1 MDPIRRRMVLG
12 GTAAVAAGAVAG
24 APLRRLAAQPR
35 PLKIG
40 LVLPYSKVYAVLGES
55 ITEGVQ
61 LVLDRENWTIAGRRV
76 ELIKEDDEV
85 NPQVGLRKT
94 KKLIESDAVDFL
106 VGPVSSGVLAAIR
119 DTVHQAR
126 QILIVA
132 NAGNDEISRERC
144 SRYIFRASFSNWQPN
159 WPMGGWVAAHV
170 GREAYLIAP
179 KYSAGFDMMKAF
191 KETFLP
197 AGGKIVGEDYTP
209 FPVNEDFAPFLTK
222 INQAAPKVVYA
233 FYSGSQAVRFVKQY
247 DEFGLKARSRLC
259 GAGFLTE
266 TDVLPAQ
273 GKSALGVVTG
283 HFYSTL
289 LDNPA
294 NRQFVR
300 EFREKFRKTPDGFA
314 VQGHDTAQVIVHAL
328 RATGGDT
335 RDKDRLI
342 EAMRAVE
349 FDSPRG
355 RFRFDPRTQNVIQPF
370 IYVREVREVGGE
382 LANVVIDRVANVRDP
397 GTGCT
402 LPG

>member
-1 MDPIRRRMVLG
+1 MGLTRRRFLRGVA
-12 GTAAVAAGAVAG
+12 TTAAGAVLGGAAG
-24 APLRRLAAQPR
+24 RARAVPAPI
-35 PLKIG
+35 KIG
-40 LVLPYSKVYAVLGES
+40 LLLPYSNVYAVLGES
-55 ITEGVQ
+55 ITDGLS
-61 LVLDRENWTIAGRRV
+61 LVFEQAGGTVAGRRV

-85 NPQVGLRKT
+85 NPQVGLRKA
-94 KKLIESDAVDFL
+94 KKLIESDGVDFL

-132 NAGNDEISRERC
+132 NAGNDEISRDRC
-144 SRYIFRASFSNWQPN
+144 SRYILRASFSNWQPN
-159 WPMGGWVAAHV
+159 APMGSWVAAHV
-170 GREAYLIAP
+170 AKEAYLVAP
-179 KYSAGFDMMKAF
+179 KYAAGFDMMRAF
-191 KETFLP
+191 KETFVA
-197 AGGKIVGEDYTP
+197 AGGKVVGEDYTP

-233 FYSGSQAVRFVKQY
+233 FFSGSQAVRFVRQY
-247 DEFGLKARSRLC
+247 DEFGLRARSKLC

-266 TDVLPAQ
+266 SDVLPAQ
-273 GKSALGVVTG
+273 GQSALGIITG

-294 NRQFVR
+294 NKAFVR
-300 EFREKFRKTPDGFA
+300 AFRAKYARTPDGFA
-314 VQGHDTAQVIVHAL
+314 VQGYDSAQVIAHGL
-328 RATGGDT
+328 TATGGDT
-335 RDKDRLI
+335 RDKDRLL
-342 EAMRAVE
+342 EALRGVE

-370 IYVREVREVGGE
+370 IYVREVREVDGE
-382 LANVVIDRVANVRDP
+382 LANVVVDRIANVRDP

>member
-1 MDPIRRRMVLG
+1 MDALTRRKLLLG
-12 GTAAVAAGAVAG
+12 AATAAAAWRGR
-24 APLRRLAAQPR
+24 PSAAQPR
-35 PLKIG
+35 SLKIG
-40 LVLPYSKVYAVLGES
+40 LVLPYSNVYAVLGDS
-55 ITEGVQ
+55 ITAGMQ
-61 LVLDRENWTIAGRRV
+61 LVLERESWTVAGRRV
-76 ELIKEDDEV
+76 ELIREDDEV
-85 NPQVGLRKT
+85 NPLIGLRKT
-94 KKLIESDAVDFL
+94 KKLIESDGVDFL

-126 QILIVA
+126 QILLVA

-144 SRYIFRASFSNWQPN
+144 SKYIFRTSFSNWQPN
-159 WPMGGWVAAHV
+159 HPMGEWVASHV
-170 GREAYLIAP
+170 GKEAWLIAP

-191 KETFLP
+191 KETFVP
-197 AGGKIVGEDYTP
+197 AGGRVVGEDYTP

-222 INQAAPKVVYA
+222 IRQAAPKVVYA
-233 FYSGSQAVRFVKQY
+233 FFSGSQAVRFVRQY
-247 DEFGLKARSRLC
+247 DEFGLRTTSKLC

-273 GKSALGVVTG
+273 GKAALGIVTG

-289 LDNPA
+289 LDNPT
-294 NRQFVR
+294 NRRFVR
-300 EFREKFRKTPDGFA
+300 EFRDTFKKTPDGFA
-314 VQGHDTAQVIVHAL
+314 VQGHDTAQVIVLAL
-328 RATGGDT
+328 RAVGGDT
-335 RDKDRLI
+335 ANKDRLI
-342 EAMRAVE
+342 EALRAVE

>member
-1 MDPIRRRMVLG
+1 MDGLTRRRFLAG
-12 GTAAVAAGAVAG
+12 AGAVAVSAAAG
-24 APLRRLAAQPR
+24 ARWAAAQAR

-40 LVLPYSKVYAVLGES
+40 LVLPYSNVYAVLGES
-55 ITEGVQ
+55 ITEGMQ
-61 LVLDRENWTIAGRRV
+61 LVFDREGWTVAGRKL

-94 KKLIESDAVDFL
+94 KKLIESDHVDFL

-126 QILIVA
+126 QILLVA

-144 SRYIFRASFSNWQPN
+144 SRYIFRTSFSNWQPN
-159 WPMGGWVAAHV
+159 WPMGSWVAAHV
-170 GREAYLIAP
+170 GKEAYLIAP

-191 KETFLP
+191 KETFTA
-197 AGGKIVGEDYTP
+197 AGGRVVGEDYTP

-222 INQAAPKVVYA
+222 IRQAAPRVVYA

-247 DEFGLKARSRLC
+247 DEFGLKATSRLC

-273 GKSALGVVTG
+273 GKSALGIITG

-289 LDNPA
+289 LDNPT
-294 NRQFVR
+294 NKRFVR
-300 EFREKFRKTPDGFA
+300 EFREKFKKTPDGFA
-314 VQGHDTAQVIVHAL
+314 VQGHDTAQAILFAL

-335 RDKDRLI
+335 QDKDRVI
-342 EAMRAVE
+342 EALRRAE

-382 LANVVIDRVANVRDP
+382 LANAVIDRVADVRDP

>member
-1 MDPIRRRMVLG
+1 MERLTRRRFLG
-12 GTAAVAAGAVAG
+12 GAGAAATAAALGPPA
-24 APLRRLAAQPR
+24 RRASAQAK

-40 LVLPYSKVYAVLGES
+40 LVLPYSNVYAVLGES
-55 ITEGVQ
+55 ITEGMR
-61 LVLDRENWTIAGRRV
+61 LVFERESWTVAGRKV
-76 ELIKEDDEV
+76 ELLREDDEV
-85 NPQVGLRKT
+85 SPQVGLRKT

-144 SRYIFRASFSNWQPN
+144 SKYIFRASFSNWQPN
-159 WPMGGWVAAHV
+159 WPMGAWVAAHV
-170 GREAYLIAP
+170 GKEAHLIAP

-191 KETFLP
+191 KETFVP
-197 AGGKIVGEDYTP
+197 AGGRVVGEDYTP

-222 INQAAPKVVYA
+222 INQAAPRVVYA
-233 FYSGSQAVRFVKQY
+233 FFSGSQAVRFVRQY
-247 DEFGLKARSRLC
+247 DEFGLRARSKLC

-266 TDVLPAQ
+266 TDVLPAE
-273 GKSALGVVTG
+273 GKSALGVITG

-289 LDNPA
+289 LDNPT

-300 EFREKFRKTPDGFA
+300 EFRETFKKTPDGFA
-314 VQGHDTAQVIVHAL
+314 VQGYDTAQTIVHAL
-328 RATGGDT
+328 KATGGDT
-335 RDKDRLI
+335 QNKDRLI
-342 EAMRAVE
+342 EAVRRVE

-355 RFRFDPRTQNVIQPF
+355 RFRFDPKTQNVIQPF
-370 IYVREVREVGGE
+370 IYIREVREVGGE
-382 LANVVIDRVANVRDP
+382 LANVVIDQVANVKDP

>member
-1 MDPIRRRMVLG
+1 MVLTRRKFLG
-12 GTAAVAAGAVAG
+12 GAAMAAAGAVVGGRVRRAGG
-24 APLRRLAAQPR
+24 APA

-40 LVLPYSKVYAVLGES
+40 LLLPYSKVYAVLGES
-55 ITEGVQ
+55 ITDGLSLVFEREGWSV
-61 LVLDRENWTIAGRRV
+61 AGRRV

-85 NPQVGLRKT
+85 NPQVGLRKV
-94 KKLIESDAVDFL
+94 KKLIESDGVDFL

-126 QILIVA
+126 RILIVA
-132 NAGNDEISRERC
+132 NAGNDEISRDRC

-159 WPMGGWVAAHV
+159 SPMGGWVAAHV
-170 GREAYLIAP
+170 AKEAYLVAP
-179 KYSAGFDMMKAF
+179 KYAAGFDMMRAF
-191 KETFLP
+191 KETFGA
-197 AGGKIVGEDYTP
+197 AGGTVVGEDYTP

-233 FYSGSQAVRFVKQY
+233 FFSGSQAVRFVRQY
-247 DEFGLKARSRLC
+247 DEFGLRGRSRLC

-266 TDVLPAQ
+266 TDVLPAE
-273 GKSALGVVTG
+273 GPAALGIITG

-289 LDNPA
+289 LDNPTNKA
-294 NRQFVR
+294 FLR
-300 EFREKFRKTPDGFA
+300 EFRDKYKRTPDGFA
-314 VQGHDTAQVIVHAL
+314 VQGYDTAQVIVHAL
-328 RATGGDT
+328 TATGGDT
-335 RDKDRLI
+335 RDRDRLI
-342 EAMRAVE
+342 EALRSVE

-355 RFRFDPRTQNVIQPF
+355 RFRFDPKTQNVIQPF

-382 LANVVIDRVANVRDP
+382 LANVVIDRIANVKDP

>member
-1 MDPIRRRMVLG
+1 MGLTRRRFLRGVA
-12 GTAAVAAGAVAG
+12 TTAAGAVLGGPAG
-24 APLRRLAAQPR
+24 RARAAPAPI
-35 PLKIG
+35 KIG
-40 LVLPYSKVYAVLGES
+40 LLLPYSNVYAVLGES
-55 ITEGVQ
+55 ITDGLS
-61 LVLDRENWTIAGRRV
+61 LVFERAGWTVTGRRV

-85 NPQVGLRKT
+85 NPQVGLRKA
-94 KKLIESDAVDFL
+94 KKLIESDGVDFL

-132 NAGNDEISRERC
+132 NAGNDEISRDRC
-144 SRYIFRASFSNWQPN
+144 SRYILRASFSNWQPN
-159 WPMGGWVAAHV
+159 APMGSWVAAHIAK
-170 GREAYLIAP
+170 EAYLVAP
-179 KYSAGFDMMKAF
+179 KYAAGFDMMRAF
-191 KETFLP
+191 KETFVA
-197 AGGKIVGEDYTP
+197 AGGKVVGEDYTP

-233 FYSGSQAVRFVKQY
+233 FFSGSQAVRFVRQY
-247 DEFGLKARSRLC
+247 DEFGLRARSRLC

-266 TDVLPAQ
+266 SDVLPAQ
-273 GKSALGVVTG
+273 GQSALGIITG

-294 NRQFVR
+294 NKAFVR
-300 EFREKFRKTPDGFA
+300 AFRAKYARTPDGFA
-314 VQGHDTAQVIVHAL
+314 VQGYDSAQVIAHGL
-328 RATGGDT
+328 TATGGDT
-335 RDKDRLI
+335 RDKDRLL
-342 EAMRAVE
+342 EALRGVE

-370 IYVREVREVGGE
+370 IYVREVREVDGE
-382 LANVVIDRVANVRDP
+382 LANVVVDRIANVRDP

>member
-1 MDPIRRRMVLG
+1 MDGLTRRRFLAG
-12 GTAAVAAGAVAG
+12 AGAVALSAAAG
-24 APLRRLAAQPR
+24 ARRASAQAR

-40 LVLPYSKVYAVLGES
+40 LVLPYSNVYAVLGES
-55 ITEGVQ
+55 ITEGMQ
-61 LVLDRENWTIAGRRV
+61 LVFDRESWTVAGRKI

-94 KKLIESDAVDFL
+94 KKLIESDHVDFL

-126 QILIVA
+126 QILLVA
-132 NAGNDEISRERC
+132 NAGNDEMSRERC
-144 SRYIFRASFSNWQPN
+144 SRYIFRTSFSNWQPN
-159 WPMGGWVAAHV
+159 SPMGSWVAAHV
-170 GREAYLIAP
+170 GKEAYLIAP

-191 KETFLP
+191 KETFTA
-197 AGGKIVGEDYTP
+197 AGGRVVGEDYTP

-222 INQAAPKVVYA
+222 IRQAAPKVVYA

-247 DEFGLKARSRLC
+247 DEFGLKATSRLC

-273 GKSALGVVTG
+273 GKSALGILTG

-289 LDNPA
+289 LDNPT
-294 NRQFVR
+294 NKRFVP
-300 EFREKFRKTPDGFA
+300 EFREKFKKTPDGFA
-314 VQGHDTAQVIVHAL
+314 VQGHDTAQAILFAL

-335 RDKDRLI
+335 QDKDRVI
-342 EAMRAVE
+342 EALRRAE

-382 LANVVIDRVANVRDP
+382 LANAVIDRIANVRDP

>member
-1 MDPIRRRMVLG
+1 MDRLTRRTFLG
-12 GTAAVAAGAVAG
+12 GAAAAAAGAVVGSTARRVG
-24 APLRRLAAQPR
+24 AQGR

-55 ITEGVQ
+55 ITEGME
-61 LVLDRENWTIAGRRV
+61 LVFERENWTVAGRRI
-76 ELIKEDDEV
+76 ELLREDDEV

-126 QILIVA
+126 QILLVA
-132 NAGNDEISRERC
+132 NAGNDEISRDRC
-144 SRYIFRASFSNWQPN
+144 SRYIFRTSFSNWQPN
-159 WPMGGWVAAHV
+159 SPMGGWVAAHV
-170 GREAYLIAP
+170 GKEAYLIAP

-191 KETFLP
+191 KETFTA

-222 INQAAPKVVYA
+222 INQAAPRVVYA
-233 FYSGSQAVRFVKQY
+233 FFSGSQAVRFVRQY
-247 DEFGLKARSRLC
+247 DEFGLGARSRLC

-266 TDVLPAQ
+266 TDVLPAE
-273 GKSALGVVTG
+273 GKSALGIITG

-289 LDNPA
+289 LDNST
-294 NRQFVR
+294 NHRFVK
-300 EFREKFRKTPDGFA
+300 EFREKFKKTPDGFA
-314 VQGHDTAQVIVHAL
+314 VQGYDTAQTIVHAL

-335 RDKDRLI
+335 QNKERLI
-342 EAMRAVE
+342 AALTKTE

-355 RFRFDPRTQNVIQPF
+355 RFRFDPKTHNVIQPF

-382 LANVVIDRVANVRDP
+382 LANVVIDRVANVTDP

>member
-1 MDPIRRRMVLG
+1 MGLTRRRFLRGVA
-12 GTAAVAAGAVAG
+12 TTAAGAVLGGRARRARA
-24 APLRRLAAQPR
+24 APA

-40 LVLPYSKVYAVLGES
+40 LLLPYSNVYAVLGES
-55 ITEGVQ
+55 ITDGLS
-61 LVLDRENWTIAGRRV
+61 LVFERAGWTVAGRRV

-85 NPQVGLRKT
+85 NPQVGLRKA
-94 KKLIESDAVDFL
+94 KKLIESDGVDFL

-132 NAGNDEISRERC
+132 NAGNDEISRDRC

-159 WPMGGWVAAHV
+159 APMGSWVAAHV
-170 GREAYLIAP
+170 AKEAYLVAP
-179 KYSAGFDMMKAF
+179 KYAAGFDMMRAF
-191 KETFLP
+191 KETFVA
-197 AGGKIVGEDYTP
+197 AGGKVVGEDYTP

-233 FYSGSQAVRFVKQY
+233 FFSGSQAVRFVRQY
-247 DEFGLKARSRLC
+247 DEFGLRARSKLC

-266 TDVLPAQ
+266 SDVLPAQ
-273 GKSALGVVTG
+273 GQSALGIITG

-294 NRQFVR
+294 NKAFVR
-300 EFREKFRKTPDGFA
+300 AFRAKYARTPDGFA
-314 VQGHDTAQVIVHAL
+314 VQGYDSAQVIAHGL
-328 RATGGDT
+328 TATGGDT
-335 RDKDRLI
+335 RDKDRLL
-342 EAMRAVE
+342 EALRGVE

-370 IYVREVREVGGE
+370 IYVREVREVDGE
-382 LANVVIDRVANVRDP
+382 LANVVVDRIANVRDP

>member
-1 MDPIRRRMVLG
+1 VGILTRRTFVTG
-12 GTAAVAAGAVAG
+12 ATAAAVAAALPA
-24 APLRRLAAQPR
+24 RLAPAQPG
-35 PLKIG
+35 PVKIG

-55 ITEGVQ
+55 ITQGMQ
-61 LVLDRENWTIAGRRV
+61 LAFERDRWTVAGRTI

-94 KKLIESDAVDFL
+94 KKLIESDRVDFV

-126 QILIVA
+126 RILLVA

-144 SRYIFRASFSNWQPN
+144 SRYIFRTSFSNWQPN
-159 WPMGGWVAAHV
+159 WPMGGWVAEHV
-170 GREAYLIAP
+170 AREAYLIAP
-179 KYSAGFDMMKAF
+179 KYSAGFDMMRAF
-191 KETFLP
+191 KETFVP
-197 AGGKIVGEDYTP
+197 AGGKVVGEDYTP

-222 INQAAPKVVYA
+222 IRQASPKVVYA
-233 FYSGSQAVRFVKQY
+233 FFSGSQAVRFVKQF
-247 DEFGLKARSRLC
+247 DEFGLKAATRLC

-273 GKSALGVVTG
+273 GASALGIVTG

-294 NRQFVR
+294 NKQFVR
-300 EFREKFRKTPDGFA
+300 EFRAKFGRTPDAFA
-314 VQGHDTAQVIVHAL
+314 VQGYDTARVIVLAL
-328 RATGGDT
+328 TATAGDT
-335 RDKDRLI
+335 QNQDRLI
-342 EAMRAVE
+342 EALRAVD

-370 IYVREVREVGGE
+370 VYVREVKEVGGE

-397 GTGCT
+397 GTGCS

>member
-1 MDPIRRRMVLG
+1 MGLTRRRFLRGVA
-12 GTAAVAAGAVAG
+12 TTAAGAVLGGRARRARA
-24 APLRRLAAQPR
+24 APA

-40 LVLPYSKVYAVLGES
+40 LLLPYSNVYAVLGES
-55 ITEGVQ
+55 ITDGLS
-61 LVLDRENWTIAGRRV
+61 LVFERAGWTVAGRRV

-85 NPQVGLRKT
+85 NPQVGLRKA
-94 KKLIESDAVDFL
+94 KKLIESDGVDFL

-132 NAGNDEISRERC
+132 NAGNDEISRDRC
-144 SRYIFRASFSNWQPN
+144 SRYILRASFSNWQPN
-159 WPMGGWVAAHV
+159 APMGSWVAAHV
-170 GREAYLIAP
+170 AKEAYLVAP
-179 KYSAGFDMMKAF
+179 KYAAGFDMMRAF
-191 KETFLP
+191 KETFVA
-197 AGGKIVGEDYTP
+197 AGGKVVGEDYTP

-233 FYSGSQAVRFVKQY
+233 FFSGSQAVRFVRQY
-247 DEFGLKARSRLC
+247 DEFGLRARSRLC

-266 TDVLPAQ
+266 SDVLPAQ
-273 GKSALGVVTG
+273 GQSALGIITG

-294 NRQFVR
+294 NKAFVR
-300 EFREKFRKTPDGFA
+300 AYRGKYARTPDGFA
-314 VQGHDTAQVIVHAL
+314 VQGNDSAQVIVHAL
-328 RATGGDT
+328 TATGGDT
-335 RDKDRLI
+335 RDKARLL
-342 EAMRAVE
+342 EALRGVE

-370 IYVREVREVGGE
+370 IYVREVREVDGE
-382 LANVVIDRVANVRDP
+382 LANVVVDRIANVRDP

>member
-1 MDPIRRRMVLG
+1 MSGLTRRRLLG
-12 GTAAVAAGAVAG
+12 GGAGLLVGWPARPAVGQA
-24 APLRRLAAQPR
+24 R
-35 PLKIG
+35 PIKIG
-40 LVLPYSKVYAVLGES
+40 LVLPYSNVYAVLGES
-55 ITEGVQ
+55 ITAGMQMVF
-61 LVLDRENWTIAGRRV
+61 DREQWAVAGRRI

-94 KKLIESDAVDFL
+94 RKLIDSDGVDFL

-119 DTVHQAR
+119 DAVHQAR
-126 QILIVA
+126 RILLVA

-144 SRYIFRASFSNWQPN
+144 SRYIFRTSFSNWQPN
-159 WPMGGWVAAHV
+159 HPMGQWVAAHV
-170 GREAYLIAP
+170 GKQAWLIAP

-191 KETFLP
+191 KETFVP
-197 AGGKIVGEDYTP
+197 AGGAVVGEDYTP

-222 INQAAPKVVYA
+222 IRQAAPPVVYA
-233 FYSGSQAVRFVKQY
+233 FFSGSQAVRFVRQY
-247 DEFGLKARSRLC
+247 QEFGLKATSRLC

-273 GKSALGVVTG
+273 GPAALGVITG

-294 NRQFVR
+294 NRRFVA
-300 EFREKFRKTPDGFA
+300 EFRERFGRTPDGFA
-314 VQGHDTAQVIVHAL
+314 VQGYDTAQVIVQAL
-328 RATGGDT
+328 RAVGGDT
-335 RDKDRLI
+335 ANTDRLI
-342 EAMRAVE
+342 EAITRAE

-355 RFRFDPRTQNVIQPF
+355 RFRFDPRTHNVIQPF
-370 IYVREVREVGGE
+370 IYVREVKEVGGE

>member
-1 MDPIRRRMVLG
+1 MSSTRRRFIVGAL
-12 GTAAVAAGAVAG
+12 AAAGAVTGSRIRLAG
-24 APLRRLAAQPR
+24 AQPAPLR
-35 PLKIG
+35 IG

-55 ITEGVQ
+55 ITEGMQ
-61 LVLDRENWTIAGRRV
+61 LVFDRENWTVADRTI

-94 KKLIESDAVDFL
+94 KKLIESDRVDFL

-119 DTVHQAR
+119 DTVHQAK
-126 QILIVA
+126 QILLVA

-144 SRYIFRASFSNWQPN
+144 SKYIFRTSFSNWQPN
-159 WPMGGWVAAHV
+159 WPMGGWVAANV
-170 GREAYLIAP
+170 GKTAYLIAP

-197 AGGKIVGEDYTP
+197 AGGKVVGEDYTP

-222 INQAAPKVVYA
+222 IRQAAPKVVYA
-233 FYSGSQAVRFVKQY
+233 FFSGSQAVRFVKQY
-247 DEFGLKARSRLC
+247 DEFGLKALSRLC

-273 GKSALGVVTG
+273 GKSALGVITG

-289 LDNPA
+289 LDNAA
-294 NRQFVR
+294 NQRFVR
-300 EFREKFRKTPDGFA
+300 DFKDKFKKTPDGFA
-314 VQGHDTAQVIVHAL
+314 VQGHDTAETIVRAL
-328 RATGGDT
+328 RVTGGDT
-335 RDKDRLI
+335 QNKDRLI
-342 EAMRAVE
+342 EALRKVE

-355 RFRFDPRTQNVIQPF
+355 HFAFDPKTQNVIQPF
-370 IYVREVREVGGE
+370 VYVREVREVNGE
-382 LANVVIDRVANVRDP
+382 LANVVVDRVANVKDP

>member
-1 MDPIRRRMVLG
+1 MDLTRRRFLAG
-12 GTAAVAAGAVAG
+12 GAAVVVGAVG
-24 APLRRLAAQPR
+24 GR
-35 PLKIG
+35 PARGQARPVKIG
-40 LVLPYSKVYAVLGES
+40 LVLPYSNVYAVLGES
-55 ITEGVQ
+55 ITEGMQ
-61 LVLDRENWTIAGRRV
+61 LVFDRESWTVAGRKI

-94 KKLIESDAVDFL
+94 KKLIESDRVDFL

-126 QILIVA
+126 QILLVA
-132 NAGNDEISRERC
+132 NAGNDEMSRERC
-144 SRYIFRASFSNWQPN
+144 SRYIFRTSFSNWQPN
-159 WPMGGWVAAHV
+159 WPMGSWVAAHV
-170 GREAYLIAP
+170 GKEAYLIAP

-191 KETFLP
+191 KETFTA
-197 AGGKIVGEDYTP
+197 AGGRVVGEDYTP

-222 INQAAPKVVYA
+222 IRQAAPKVVYA

-247 DEFGLKARSRLC
+247 DEFGLKATSRLC

-273 GKSALGVVTG
+273 GKSALGIVTG

-289 LDNPA
+289 LDNPT
-294 NRQFVR
+294 NKRFVR
-300 EFREKFRKTPDGFA
+300 EFREKFKKTPDGFA
-314 VQGHDTAQVIVHAL
+314 VQGYDTAQAILFAL
-328 RATGGDT
+328 KATGGDT
-335 RDKDRLI
+335 QDKDRVI
-342 EAMRAVE
+342 EALRRAE

-370 IYVREVREVGGE
+370 IYVREVKEVGGE
-382 LANVVIDRVANVRDP
+382 LANAVIDRIANVRDP

>member
-1 MDPIRRRMVLG
+1 MGLTRRRFLRGVA
-12 GTAAVAAGAVAG
+12 TTAAGAVLGGRARRARA
-24 APLRRLAAQPR
+24 APA

-40 LVLPYSKVYAVLGES
+40 LLLPYSNVYAVLGES
-55 ITEGVQ
+55 ITDGLS
-61 LVLDRENWTIAGRRV
+61 LVFEQAGWTVAGRRV

-85 NPQVGLRKT
+85 NPQVGLRKA
-94 KKLIESDAVDFL
+94 KKLIESDGVDFL

-132 NAGNDEISRERC
+132 NAGNDEISRDRC
-144 SRYIFRASFSNWQPN
+144 SRYILRASFSNWQPN
-159 WPMGGWVAAHV
+159 APMGSWVAAHV
-170 GREAYLIAP
+170 AKEAYLVAP
-179 KYSAGFDMMKAF
+179 KYAAGFDMMRAF
-191 KETFLP
+191 KETFVA
-197 AGGKIVGEDYTP
+197 AGGKVVGEDNTP

-222 INQAAPKVVYA
+222 INRAAPTAVYA
-233 FYSGSQAVRFVKQY
+233 FFSGSQAVRFVRQY
-247 DEFGLKARSRLC
+247 DEFGLRARSRLC

-266 TDVLPAQ
+266 SDVLPAE
-273 GKSALGVVTG
+273 GRSALGIITG

-294 NRQFVR
+294 NKAFVR
-300 EFREKFRKTPDGFA
+300 AFRAKYARTPDGFA
-314 VQGHDTAQVIVHAL
+314 VQGYDSAQVIAQGL
-328 RATGGDT
+328 TATGGDT
-335 RDKDRLI
+335 RDKDRLL
-342 EAMRAVE
+342 EALRGVE

-370 IYVREVREVGGE
+370 IYVREVREVDGE
-382 LANVVIDRVANVRDP
+382 LANVVVDRIANVRDP

>member
-1 MDPIRRRMVLG
+1 MGLTRRRFLRGVA
-12 GTAAVAAGAVAG
+12 TTAAGAVLGGAAG
-24 APLRRLAAQPR
+24 RARAAPAPI
-35 PLKIG
+35 KIG
-40 LVLPYSKVYAVLGES
+40 LLLPYSNVYAVLGES
-55 ITEGVQ
+55 ITDGLS
-61 LVLDRENWTIAGRRV
+61 LVFEQAGGTVAGRRV

-85 NPQVGLRKT
+85 NPQVGLRKA
-94 KKLIESDAVDFL
+94 KKLIESDGVDFL

-132 NAGNDEISRERC
+132 NAGNDEISRDRC

-159 WPMGGWVAAHV
+159 APMGSWVAAHV
-170 GREAYLIAP
+170 AKEAYLVAP
-179 KYSAGFDMMKAF
+179 KYAAGFDMMRAF
-191 KETFLP
+191 KETFVA
-197 AGGKIVGEDYTP
+197 AGGKVVGEDYTP

-233 FYSGSQAVRFVKQY
+233 FFSGSQAVRFVRQY
-247 DEFGLKARSRLC
+247 DEFGLRARSKLC

-266 TDVLPAQ
+266 SDVLPAQ
-273 GKSALGVVTG
+273 GQSALGIITG

-294 NRQFVR
+294 NKAFVR
-300 EFREKFRKTPDGFA
+300 AFRAKYARTPDGFA
-314 VQGHDTAQVIVHAL
+314 VQGYDSAQVIAHGL
-328 RATGGDT
+328 TATGGDT
-335 RDKDRLI
+335 RDKDRLL
-342 EAMRAVE
+342 EALRGVE

-370 IYVREVREVGGE
+370 IYVREVREVDGE
-382 LANVVIDRVANVRDP
+382 LANVVVDRIANVRDP

>member
-1 MDPIRRRMVLG
+1 MGLTRRRFLRGVA
-12 GTAAVAAGAVAG
+12 TTAAGAVLGGRARRARA
-24 APLRRLAAQPR
+24 APA

-40 LVLPYSKVYAVLGES
+40 LLLPYSNVYAVLGES
-55 ITEGVQ
+55 ITDGLS
-61 LVLDRENWTIAGRRV
+61 LVFEQAGGTVAGRRV

-85 NPQVGLRKT
+85 NPQVGLRKA
-94 KKLIESDAVDFL
+94 KKLIESDGVDFL

-132 NAGNDEISRERC
+132 NAGNDEISRDRC
-144 SRYIFRASFSNWQPN
+144 SRYILRASFSNWQPN
-159 WPMGGWVAAHV
+159 APMGSWVAAHV
-170 GREAYLIAP
+170 AKEAYLVAP
-179 KYSAGFDMMKAF
+179 KYAAGFDMMRAF
-191 KETFLP
+191 KETFVA
-197 AGGKIVGEDYTP
+197 AGGKVVGEDYTP

-233 FYSGSQAVRFVKQY
+233 FFSGSQAVRFVRQY
-247 DEFGLKARSRLC
+247 DEFGLRARSKLC

-266 TDVLPAQ
+266 SDVLPAQ
-273 GKSALGVVTG
+273 GQSALGIITG

-294 NRQFVR
+294 NKAFVR
-300 EFREKFRKTPDGFA
+300 AFRAKYARTPDGFA
-314 VQGHDTAQVIVHAL
+314 VQGYDSAQVIVHAL
-328 RATGGDT
+328 TATGGDT
-335 RDKDRLI
+335 RDKARLL
-342 EAMRAVE
+342 EALRGVE

-370 IYVREVREVGGE
+370 VYVREVREVGGE
-382 LANVVIDRVANVRDP
+382 LANVVVDRIANVRDP

>member
-1 MDPIRRRMVLG
+1 MGLTRRRFLRGVA
-12 GTAAVAAGAVAG
+12 TTAAGAVLGGRARRARA
-24 APLRRLAAQPR
+24 APA

-40 LVLPYSKVYAVLGES
+40 LLLPYSNVYAVLGES
-55 ITEGVQ
+55 ITDGLS
-61 LVLDRENWTIAGRRV
+61 LVFEQAGWTVAGRRV

-85 NPQVGLRKT
+85 NPQVGLRKA
-94 KKLIESDAVDFL
+94 KKLIESDGVDFL

-119 DTVHQAR
+119 DTVHQTR
-126 QILIVA
+126 QILVVA
-132 NAGNDEISRERC
+132 NAGNDEISRDRC

-159 WPMGGWVAAHV
+159 APMGSWVAAHV
-170 GREAYLIAP
+170 AKEAYLVAP
-179 KYSAGFDMMKAF
+179 KYAAGFDMMRAF
-191 KETFLP
+191 KETFVA
-197 AGGKIVGEDYTP
+197 AGGKVVGEDYTP

-233 FYSGSQAVRFVKQY
+233 FFSGSQAVRFVRQY
-247 DEFGLKARSRLC
+247 DEFGLRARSKLC

-266 TDVLPAQ
+266 SDVLPAQ
-273 GKSALGVVTG
+273 GQSALGIITG

-294 NRQFVR
+294 NKAFVR
-300 EFREKFRKTPDGFA
+300 AFRAKYARTPDGFA
-314 VQGHDTAQVIVHAL
+314 VQGYDSAQVIAQGL
-328 RATGGDT
+328 TATGGDT
-335 RDKDRLI
+335 RDKERLL
-342 EAMRAVE
+342 EALRGVE

-370 IYVREVREVGGE
+370 IYVREVREVDGE
-382 LANVVIDRVANVRDP
+382 LANVVVDRIANVRDP

>member
-1 MDPIRRRMVLG
+1 MDRLTRRRFLAGAAATAVLG
-12 GTAAVAAGAVAG
+12 S
-24 APLRRLAAQPR
+24 APSRLGAQPR
-35 PLKIG
+35 PLKVG

-55 ITEGVQ
+55 ITEGMQ
-61 LVLDRENWTIAGRRV
+61 LVFERANWTVAGRRV
-76 ELIKEDDEV
+76 ELIREDDEV
-85 NPQVGLRKT
+85 NPQIGLRKT
-94 KKLIESDAVDFL
+94 KKLIESDGVDFL

-144 SRYIFRASFSNWQPN
+144 SRYIFRTSFSNWQPN
-159 WPMGGWVAAHV
+159 HPMGSWVAAHV
-170 GREAYLIAP
+170 GKEAYLIAP

-191 KETFLP
+191 KETFVA
-197 AGGKIVGEDYTP
+197 AGGRIVGEDYTP
-209 FPVNEDFAPFLTK
+209 FPVTEDFAPFLTK
-222 INQAAPKVVYA
+222 LSQVAPPVVYA
-233 FYSGSQAVRFVKQY
+233 FFSGSLAVRFVRQF
-247 DEFGLKARSRLC
+247 DEFGLKGRSRLC

-273 GKSALGVVTG
+273 GKSALGIVTG

-289 LDNPA
+289 LDNPT

-300 EFREKFRKTPDGFA
+300 EFRERFKKTPDGFA
-314 VQGHDTAQVIVHAL
+314 VQGHDTAQCIVHAL
-328 RATGGDT
+328 GATGGDT
-335 RDKDRLI
+335 QNKDRLI
-342 EAMRAVE
+342 EALRAVE

-355 RFRFDPRTQNVIQPF
+355 RFRFDPKTQNVIQPF
-370 IYVREVREVGGE
+370 IYVREVREVSGE

>member
-1 MDPIRRRMVLG
+1 MGLTRRRFLRGVA
-12 GTAAVAAGAVAG
+12 TTAAGAVLGGRARRARA
-24 APLRRLAAQPR
+24 APA

-40 LVLPYSKVYAVLGES
+40 LLLPYSNVYAVLGES
-55 ITEGVQ
+55 ITDGLS
-61 LVLDRENWTIAGRRV
+61 LVFERAGWTVAGRRV

-85 NPQVGLRKT
+85 NPQVGLRKA
-94 KKLIESDAVDFL
+94 KKLIESDGVDFL

-132 NAGNDEISRERC
+132 NAGNDEISRDRC
-144 SRYIFRASFSNWQPN
+144 SRYILRASFSNWQPN
-159 WPMGGWVAAHV
+159 APMGSWVAAHV
-170 GREAYLIAP
+170 AKEAYLVAP
-179 KYSAGFDMMKAF
+179 KYAAGFDMMRAF
-191 KETFLP
+191 KETFVA
-197 AGGKIVGEDYTP
+197 AGGKVVGEDYTP

-233 FYSGSQAVRFVKQY
+233 FFSGSQAVRFVRQY
-247 DEFGLKARSRLC
+247 DEFGLRARSKLC

-266 TDVLPAQ
+266 SDVLPAQ
-273 GKSALGVVTG
+273 GQSALGIITG

-294 NRQFVR
+294 NKAFVR
-300 EFREKFRKTPDGFA
+300 AFRAKYARTPDGFA
-314 VQGHDTAQVIVHAL
+314 VQGYDSAQVIAQGL
-328 RATGGDT
+328 TATGGDT
-335 RDKDRLI
+335 RDKDRLL
-342 EAMRAVE
+342 EALRGVE

-370 IYVREVREVGGE
+370 IYVREVREVDGE
-382 LANVVIDRVANVRDP
+382 LANVVVDRIANVRDP

>member
-1 MDPIRRRMVLG
+1 MGLTRRRFLRGVA
-12 GTAAVAAGAVAG
+12 TTAAGAVLGGRARRARA
-24 APLRRLAAQPR
+24 APA

-40 LVLPYSKVYAVLGES
+40 LLLPYSNVYAVLGES
-55 ITEGVQ
+55 ITDGLS
-61 LVLDRENWTIAGRRV
+61 LVFERAGWTVAGRRV

-85 NPQVGLRKT
+85 NPQVGLRKA
-94 KKLIESDAVDFL
+94 KKLIESDGVDFL

-132 NAGNDEISRERC
+132 NAGNDEISRDRC

-159 WPMGGWVAAHV
+159 APMGSWVAAHV
-170 GREAYLIAP
+170 AKEAYLVAP
-179 KYSAGFDMMKAF
+179 KYAAGFDMMRAF
-191 KETFLP
+191 KETFVA
-197 AGGKIVGEDYTP
+197 AGGKVVGEDYTP

-233 FYSGSQAVRFVKQY
+233 FFSGSQAVRFVRQY
-247 DEFGLKARSRLC
+247 DEFGLRARSKLC

-266 TDVLPAQ
+266 SDVLPAQ
-273 GKSALGVVTG
+273 GQSALGIITG

-294 NRQFVR
+294 NKAFVR
-300 EFREKFRKTPDGFA
+300 AFRAKYARTPDGFA
-314 VQGHDTAQVIVHAL
+314 VQGYDSAQVIAQGL
-328 RATGGDT
+328 TATGGDT
-335 RDKDRLI
+335 RDKERLL
-342 EAMRAVE
+342 EALRGVE

-370 IYVREVREVGGE
+370 IYVREVREVDGE
-382 LANVVIDRVANVRDP
+382 LANVVVDRIANVRDP

>member
-1 MDPIRRRMVLG
+1 MGLTRRRFLRGVA
-12 GTAAVAAGAVAG
+12 TTAAGAVLGGRARRARA
-24 APLRRLAAQPR
+24 APA

-40 LVLPYSKVYAVLGES
+40 LLLPYSNVYAVLGES
-55 ITEGVQ
+55 ITDGLS
-61 LVLDRENWTIAGRRV
+61 LVFERAGWTVAGRRV

-85 NPQVGLRKT
+85 NPQVGLRKA
-94 KKLIESDAVDFL
+94 KKLIESDGVDFL

-132 NAGNDEISRERC
+132 NAGNDEISRDRC
-144 SRYIFRASFSNWQPN
+144 SRYILRASFSNWQPN
-159 WPMGGWVAAHV
+159 APMGSWVAAHV
-170 GREAYLIAP
+170 AKEAYLVAP
-179 KYSAGFDMMKAF
+179 KYAAGFDMMRAF
-191 KETFLP
+191 KETFVA
-197 AGGKIVGEDYTP
+197 AGGKVVGEDYTP

-233 FYSGSQAVRFVKQY
+233 FFSGSQAVRFVRQY
-247 DEFGLKARSRLC
+247 DEFGLRARSKLC

-266 TDVLPAQ
+266 SDVLPAQ
-273 GKSALGVVTG
+273 GQSALGIITG
-283 HFYSTL
+283 HLYSTL

-294 NRQFVR
+294 NKAFVR
-300 EFREKFRKTPDGFA
+300 AFRAKYARTPDGFA
-314 VQGHDTAQVIVHAL
+314 VQGYDSAQVIAHGL
-328 RATGGDT
+328 TATGGDT
-335 RDKDRLI
+335 RDKDRLL
-342 EAMRAVE
+342 EALRGVE

-370 IYVREVREVGGE
+370 IYVREVREVDGE
-382 LANVVIDRVANVRDP
+382 LANVVVDRIANVRDP